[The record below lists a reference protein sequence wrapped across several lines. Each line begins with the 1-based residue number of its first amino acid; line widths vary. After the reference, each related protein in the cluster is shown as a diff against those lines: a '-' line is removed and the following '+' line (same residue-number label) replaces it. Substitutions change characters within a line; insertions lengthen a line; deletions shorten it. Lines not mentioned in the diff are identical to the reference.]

1 MSTTRTIYVT
11 LEGALLSV
19 PKSYLH
25 IGKKGDLI
33 IVPLSVVNNLYNFS
47 GVKRVFA
54 SDICEYLRQFL
65 PLEEFQQENG
75 TYIRIMNP
83 DDVITHY
90 APFDPFLSEDK
101 QKILLLC
108 KKLSE
113 TTYKGCQVV
122 LLSQNPM
129 LLIAAAKIGVTAQS
143 VSDRIFPRPQD
154 RYKGLC
160 EINVSDEFLKN
171 FSENGEIKSPKEFH
185 ENEFVSL
192 KSNLYGGGKL
202 ARYSHGYLQP
212 LRYQFNTN
220 FKPLNLEQIFLSES
234 LYAPPD
240 IAPLVIASGAAGT
253 GKTYATVSAAMNQLA
268 NNKAYQVKY
277 AANYEKIIISTPA
290 ITDAGESLGYLPG
303 DIFQKL
309 KPYFGG
315 IFDSLVKIQKWKT
328 IKDNGKNYDSAKTE
342 KDADTMLMSYIELG
356 LIEIQSIGFLAGHNF
371 DNSFVIL
378 DEAQNVDPNFFINIV
393 TRIGEGSKLVVLG
406 DPFQVKSPNLSR
418 DINGI
423 IYMMELWKDEP
434 LAWQIRLNDKKSIRS
449 PICQR
454 AIDIMS

>member
-1 MSTTRTIYVT
+1 MARTVYVT

-19 PKSYLH
+19 PKAYLN
-25 IGKKGDLI
+25 IGKLGDLI
-33 IVPLSVVNNLYNFS
+33 VIPTSVVNNLYNFT
-47 GVKRVFA
+47 GIKRVFA
-54 SDICEYLRQFL
+54 SNICEYLMDNLSNDEVRQ
-65 PLEEFQQENG
+65 QNG
-75 TYIRIMNP
+75 TFIRIMNP
-83 DDVITHY
+83 DDFIGNFV
-90 APFDPFLSEDK
+90 PFEPLLSVHK

-108 KKLSE
+108 KKLAE
-113 TTYKGCQVV
+113 KTYKDCKVV

-129 LLIAAAKIGVTAQS
+129 LLITASKMGISTQS
-143 VSDRIFPRPQD
+143 VSDKIFPRPKD
-154 RYKGLC
+154 RYTGRH
-160 EINVSDEFLKN
+160 EINVSDVFMQKFIEE
-171 FSENGEIKSPKEFH
+171 ENIPSPMNLH
-185 ENEFVSL
+185 ENEFVFL
-192 KSNLYGGGKL
+192 KTFSSGGKL
-202 ARYSHGYLQP
+202 ARYSKGYLQP
-212 LRYQFNTN
+212 LRYQFSTS
-220 FKPLNLEQIFLSES
+220 FKALNLEQVFLTES
-234 LYAPPD
+234 LFAPPN

-253 GKTYATVSAAMNQLA
+253 GKTYATVSAAMSQLA
-268 NNKAYQVKY
+268 NNKACQLKY

-303 DIFQKL
+303 DLIQKL

-315 IFDSLVKIQKWKT
+315 IFDSFVKIQKWKT
-328 IKDNGKNYDSAKTE
+328 IKNNGSSYDSVKTE
-342 KDADTMLMSYIELG
+342 KNADNMLMSYIECG

-378 DEAQNVDPNFFINIV
+378 DEAQNVDPNFFINII

-406 DPFQVKSPNLSR
+406 DPFQVKSPNLSK

-434 LAWQIRLNDKKSIRS
+434 LAWQIQLNDKKSLRS